1 MAAFT
6 DNLIAIRILYL
17 LVTPFD
23 KTKAFKYKIID
34 NEGNVLRKYKDL
46 TTSEEKDAYTYL
58 HRLVFSLKRLLG
70 KLPGGENRLK
80 SIAAAY
86 YLIKEYYISQ
96 ESTITI
102 EERFKHILDSNIT
115 LVEEEIEIAD
125 FLMHNFIT
133 EDKKVIEDT
142 PANVSGAG
150 VSTDAP
156 VISVKA
162 ARKYATFN
170 VNDAIYNKFL
180 KGKRKFTRWSEYLN
194 LENESEQQIYNY
206 ARKNPKGVLILKNGD
221 RIKAIRFNRYGG
233 GVWNSIKRGTTPEAE
248 ITQVIATEVIN

>member
-1 MAAFT
+1 MATFT

-23 KTKAFKYKIID
+23 KTKAFEYKIID
-34 NEGNVLRKYKDL
+34 ENGNVLRKYKDL
-46 TTSEEKDAYTYL
+46 TTQDEKDSYSYL
-58 HRLVFSLKRLLG
+58 HRLVFSLKRLLA
-70 KLPGGENRLK
+70 KLPGGDNKLK

-102 EERFKHILDSNIT
+102 EERFNNILSSNIT

-125 FLMHNFIT
+125 FLLHNFIT
-133 EDKKVIEDT
+133 EDKKVIEDA
-142 PANVSGAG
+142 PANVTGAG
-150 VSTDAP
+150 VSTDIP

-170 VNDAIYNKFL
+170 VNDSIFNRFS
-180 KGKRKFTRWSEYLN
+180 KGKRKFSRWSEYLN
-194 LENESEQQIYNY
+194 LENESESQIYHY
-206 ARKNPKGVLILKNGD
+206 ARKNPKGIIVLKNGD
-221 RIKAIRFNRYGG
+221 KIKAIRFNRYGG
-233 GVWNSIKRGTTPEAE
+233 GVWNSIKRGTPEADV
-248 ITQVIATEVIN
+248 TQVVATEVIN